1 MKILVFDTET
11 TQPNKW
17 PHFMQL
23 SSIYFD
29 ISQNRILNESTSRS
43 EDDLQVLNISSS
55 AENKNVKSV
64 SNHLLQGLHAMVAN
78 ISYTFFLLEF
88 VIGKALGRR
97 QVDLIIPRTALND
110 DIHYSVSFSPGG
122 FNMAYTGGALKV
134 IQKYRDVFKHSV
146 FLGVSTGAVVASCIC
161 VGMQHDKMAGIM
173 KEFNYGFAKLG
184 PRGWH
189 LLIGMLGTLLDREL
203 PDDAHKLCDGRL
215 VIGLT
220 LVKCRFPSCLSTLFA
235 VTAMTAAF
243 LIDMCSNP
251 YVLGRTTYYY
261 YAAQTLGLV
270 AFFIIFFGTVQKIP
284 SYKSRFTSKAELIT
298 TLLCSCSIP
307 MVQDRLPLR
316 WDLQQCCC
324 IIDGAFTMNHLVL
337 ETKAGDTK
345 TITIEC
351 NVRHIPRPDVLP
363 SVALPDRVVTPPST
377 TVLYELLDMGANDFL
392 EHIAHLGL
400 VVSTSQND
408 TLM

>member
-1 MKILVFDTET
+1 MSDCLL
-11 TQPNKW
+11 NK
-17 PHFMQL
+17 
-23 SSIYFD
+23 
-29 ISQNRILNESTSRS
+29 STSRS
-43 EDDLQVLNISSS
+43 EYDLQVLNISSS

-64 SNHLLQGLHAMVAN
+64 TNHLLQGLHAMVTN
-78 ISYTFFLLEF
+78 ISYTFFLLDF
-88 VIGKALGRR
+88 VIGNTLGRR
-97 QVDLIIPRTALND
+97 QVDVIVPRTALHDNV
-110 DIHYSVSFSPGG
+110 HHSVSFSPGG

-134 IQKYRDVFKHSV
+134 IQNYRDVFKHSA

-161 VGMQHDKMAGIM
+161 VGMQHDKMVGIM

-184 PRGWH
+184 PTAWH

-203 PDDAHKLCDGRL
+203 PDDAHILCDGRL

-220 LVKCRFPSCLSTLFA
+220 LLKCGFPSCLSTLFA
-235 VTAMTAAF
+235 ATAATGAV
-243 LIDMCSNP
+243 LIDMYMNP
-251 YVLGRTTYYY
+251 HVLGRSAYYY
-261 YAAQTLGLV
+261 YATHTLWLV
-270 AFFIIFFGTVQKIP
+270 AFFIIFIGTVHKVP

-298 TLLCSCSIP
+298 TLLSSCSIP

-316 WDLQQCCC
+316 WNLQQCCC
-324 IIDGAFTMNHLVL
+324 IIDGGFTMHHLVI

-351 NVRHIPRPDVLP
+351 DVRHIPRPDVLP
-363 SVALPDRVVTPPST
+363 SIPLPYRVVTPPST

-392 EHIAHLGL
+392 EHIEHLGL